1 MGKLPFYIQDQR
13 KVCLSTYNL
22 IKSRR
27 ETIHQESI
35 STLTSRRLKNQ
46 SFAQL
51 TCLDIMSLSSSCL
64 FMDFCLSILTVQH
77 ICTVCLL

>member
-22 IKSRR
+22 IKSGR
-27 ETIHQESI
+27 ETIHQEST
-35 STLTSRRLKNQ
+35 SPLTSRRLKNQ

-51 TCLDIMSLSSSCL
+51 NVSGYHVPFL
-64 FMDFCLSILTVQH
+64 FLFTNG
-77 ICTVCLL
+77 LLVFQ